1 MKLRGLYIALFVMF
15 LSAELSVAAEGEY
28 KVKAAMLYN
37 FAKFVEWPG
46 DSFGSDNRIIYC
58 IAGNSPINAP
68 MLQMQGKLVKGLT
81 VFVRHIVKPI
91 EVTGCQILFI
101 PQSESARLSAYLQQ
115 SSHHKIL
122 TVSDLDQFTETGG
135 MIGFNDDDNKIRFE
149 INQEKALKQGIRIS
163 SHLLNLARRVR

>member
-1 MKLRGLYIALFVMF
+1 MKLRGMYIALFVMF

-46 DSFGSDNRIIYC
+46 DSFGSNNQIIYC
-58 IAGNSPINAP
+58 IAGKSPINAP

-81 VFVRHIVKPI
+81 VFVRQIAKPS
-91 EVTGCQILFI
+91 EVTGCQVLFI
-101 PQSESARLSAYLQQ
+101 PQSESARSSAYLQE

-122 TVSDLDQFTETGG
+122 TVSDREKFVESGG
-135 MIGFNDDDNKIRFE
+135 MIGFSEDENKIRFE
-149 INQEKALKQGIRIS
+149 INQETAHNRGIQIS
-163 SHLLNLARRVR
+163 SHLLKLARRVR